1 MIHTRNLPGA
11 VGPLTLLIL
20 GDCDKEEKP
29 ETTEYRINGS

>member
-11 VGPLTLLIL
+11 AGPLTLLIL
-20 GDCDKEEKP
+20 SACGKEEKP